1 MSKHL
6 SNRELNKIVK
16 IISIWNGKLT
26 WEELCKAVATE
37 IGRTVTRQSL
47 SSHEM
52 ITDAY
57 RLKKALVKEKR
68 TPLRK
73 PANLNVAAQRILS
86 LETQLEI
93 IKKQNN
99 RYKEQFTRWQ
109 YNSYKYG
116 VNESQLNESL
126 SVK

>member
-6 SNRELNKIVK
+6 SNRELSKIVK
-16 IISIWNGKLT
+16 IISIWNEKLT
-26 WEELCKAVATE
+26 WEELCKVVAVE

-52 ITDAY
+52 IANAY
-57 RLKKALVKEKR
+57 RLKKALVKGKR
-68 TPLRK
+68 TTLRK
-73 PANLNVAAQRILS
+73 PANLKVAAQRILS

-116 VNESQLNESL
+116 VNECQLNEPL

>member
-6 SNRELNKIVK
+6 SNRELSKIVK
-16 IISIWNGKLT
+16 IISIWNEKLT
-26 WEELCKAVATE
+26 WEELCKVVAVE

-47 SSHEM
+47 SSHQI

-73 PANLNVAAQRILS
+73 PANLKVAAQRILS

-116 VNESQLNESL
+116 INECQLNEPL